1 MKMRME
7 RIAVT
12 MPYSTTKLFRRY
24 AQVHDVDLC
33 VAAKT
38 AVTEYC
44 RVTPPQQELMDRTGD
59 GQERVFISMPDTA
72 MRLLELWSVN
82 TGIAKTKLM
91 EWAIRKLAEE
101 QNKESEEEND
111 T

>member
-1 MKMRME
+1 MRME

-12 MPYSTTKLFRRY
+12 MPHSTTKLLRRY
-24 AQVHDVDLC
+24 SQIHDVDLC
-33 VAAKT
+33 VAAKE
-38 AVTEYC
+38 AVTKFC
-44 RVTPPQQELMDRTGD
+44 RQAPPPQELMRHNT
-59 GQERVFISMPDTA
+59 GQERMFISLPDTA

-101 QNKESEEEND
+101 QNKESEEEED